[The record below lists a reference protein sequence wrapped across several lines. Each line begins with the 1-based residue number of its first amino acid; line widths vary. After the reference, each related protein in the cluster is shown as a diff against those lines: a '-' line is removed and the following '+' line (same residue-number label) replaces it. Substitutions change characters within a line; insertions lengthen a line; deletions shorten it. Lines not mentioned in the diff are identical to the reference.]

1 VECSSLTRFQTEPR
15 YQQSFIV
22 VVVFS
27 NVCLAFFCFFLFFY
41 CCVFNFLLK
50 SSQQP
55 ISLILMNNFLLKSS
69 QQPISLILICNI
81 DTTVENKYST
91 LKKQKKAKKSQT
103 NIRKNYNNNKTL
115 LVPWFCLETG
125 KARKISDIGCCELF
139 NKKLFIKISD
149 IGCCELFNKK
159 LFVN

>member
-1 VECSSLTRFQTEPR
+1 M
-15 YQQSFIV
+15 
-22 VVVFS
+22 
-27 NVCLAFFCFFLFFY
+27 N
-41 CCVFNFLLK
+41 NFLLK

-125 KARKISDIGCCELF
+125 KARALHPPQSQ
-139 NKKLFIKISD
+139 S
-149 IGCCELFNKK
+149 
-159 LFVN
+159 